1 MKKIFM
7 FVAAV
12 LPLFSCSEKMPV
24 GNEVESAVYMLS
36 SGETEFTV
44 SEDNTV
50 YSFAACKGGYDGR
63 SYTVD
68 VVVDEEDLVR
78 YTSLKKE
85 NFRMIPG
92 NSFVLEPS
100 STVIGGDD
108 LKAVFRD
115 VFDPA
120 CLTEGVDFVL
130 PLRIVCDDPGAVKAG
145 RDVQYVL
152 VKKNNQ

>member
-50 YSFAACKGGYDGR
+50 YSFAACKGGYDGPTN
-63 SYTVD
+63 TVD
-68 VVVDEEDLVR
+68 VVWDE
-78 YTSLKKE
+78 
-85 NFRMIPG
+85 
-92 NSFVLEPS
+92 
-100 STVIGGDD
+100 
-108 LKAVFRD
+108 
-115 VFDPA
+115 
-120 CLTEGVDFVL
+120 
-130 PLRIVCDDPGAVKAG
+130 
-145 RDVQYVL
+145 
-152 VKKNNQ
+152 